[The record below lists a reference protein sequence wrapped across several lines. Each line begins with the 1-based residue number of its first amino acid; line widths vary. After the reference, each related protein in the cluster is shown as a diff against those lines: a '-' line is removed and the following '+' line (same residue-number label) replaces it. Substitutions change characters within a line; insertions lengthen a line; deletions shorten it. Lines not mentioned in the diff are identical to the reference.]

1 MMTLYDRGFTGT
13 QFDFSTK
20 DKFFE
25 QEFIAIV
32 KHDKIIFK
40 RPTLDTTVRIRKASK
55 LHNTWKFSLSVNNI
69 TSGKYEIEQQDDNLI
84 MYL

>member
-1 MMTLYDRGFTGT
+1 MITLYDRGFTGT
-13 QFDFSTK
+13 QFDFATK

-40 RPTLDTTVRIRKASK
+40 RPTIDTTVRVRKASK
-55 LHNTWKFSLSVNNI
+55 IFNTWKFSLAVNNI
-69 TSGKYEIEQQDDNLI
+69 TAGKYEIEQQEEKLI